1 MTQRIHRHHKTDETS
16 PVVELH
22 LVIQRAFPQA
32 PHGTWRHHS
41 AKRALLEMVSTLGT
55 VVSDAPRLAV
65 HVERVV
71 AGVLQMIETAN
82 QRERLQQAIE
92 LVSLGGTVDL
102 EGLIAEILE
111 QLSGSPKEIHHE
123 ESED

>member
-1 MTQRIHRHHKTDETS
+1 MTRHHKADETKLII
-16 PVVELH
+16 ELH
-22 LVIQRAFPQA
+22 MVIQRAFPQA

-71 AGVLQMIETAN
+71 AGVLQMIETAK

-92 LVSLGGTVDL
+92 QVSLGGTVDL

-111 QLSGSPKEIHHE
+111 QLSGSKEIHHE
-123 ESED
+123 ESEN

>member
-1 MTQRIHRHHKTDETS
+1 MTRHHKADETKLII
-16 PVVELH
+16 ELH
-22 LVIQRAFPQA
+22 MVIQRAFPQA